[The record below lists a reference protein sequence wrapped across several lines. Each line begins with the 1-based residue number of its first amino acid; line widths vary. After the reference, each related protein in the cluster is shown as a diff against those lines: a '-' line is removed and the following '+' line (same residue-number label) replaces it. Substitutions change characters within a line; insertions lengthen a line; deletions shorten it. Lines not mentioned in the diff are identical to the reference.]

1 MKDIHHVCV
10 FCGSRK
16 GNNPKHTTF
25 ACTLGTKLAENDIG
39 LVFGGGSVGLMN
51 EVANAV
57 IEQGGHTHGVIPGHL
72 HRRERTHRG
81 VTRMDVTDTM
91 HERKAKMSSLCDAY
105 ITLPG
110 GFGTFEELLE
120 VITWS
125 QLGLHN
131 KPVIIAN
138 VDGYFDGL
146 IKFFDHA
153 VETDFI
159 TPSNR
164 TLIKTA
170 ETVAQCI
177 EHLRQ
182 HSLQNY

>member
-1 MKDIHHVCV
+1 MKDIHHVCA

-25 ACTLGTKLAENDIG
+25 ARMLGTQLAENDIG

-57 IEQGGHTHGVIPGHL
+57 IAQGGHTHGVIPGHL
-72 HRRERTHRG
+72 NKRERIHTK
-81 VTRMDVTDTM
+81 VARMDVTDTM
-91 HERKAKMSSLCDAY
+91 HQRKAKMSSLCDAY

-120 VITWS
+120 VITWA
-125 QLGLHN
+125 QLGLHG
-131 KPVIIAN
+131 KPVILAN
-138 VDGYFDGL
+138 VDGYYDRL
-146 IKFFDHA
+146 IEFINQA

-159 TPSNR
+159 APANR
-164 TLIKTA
+164 KLLKTA
-170 ETVAQCI
+170 DTVADCMQLLR
-177 EHLRQ
+177 EH
-182 HSLQNY
+182 STGI

>member
-1 MKDIHHVCV
+1 MKNIHHVCV

-16 GNNPKHTTF
+16 GNNPKHTAF
-25 ACTLGTKLAENDIG
+25 ARTLGNKLAEQDIG

-57 IEQGGHTHGVIPGHL
+57 IAQGGHTHGVIPGHL
-72 HRRERTHRG
+72 NKRERIHPD
-81 VTRMDVTDTM
+81 VAKMDVTETM
-91 HERKAKMSSLCDAY
+91 HERKAKMSALCDAY

-120 VITWS
+120 VITWA

-131 KPVIIAN
+131 KPVILAN
-138 VDGYFDGL
+138 VDGYYDKL
-146 IKFFDHA
+146 IAFFEQA

-159 TPSNR
+159 SAENR
-164 TLIKTA
+164 MLLKTA
-170 ETVAQCI
+170 QTVPQCI
-177 EHLRQ
+177 GHLKA
-182 HSLQNY
+182 HSF